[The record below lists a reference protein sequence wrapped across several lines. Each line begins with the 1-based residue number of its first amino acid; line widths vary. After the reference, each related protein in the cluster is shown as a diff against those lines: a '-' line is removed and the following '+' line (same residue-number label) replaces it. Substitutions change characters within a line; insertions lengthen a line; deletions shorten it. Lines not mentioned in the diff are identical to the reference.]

1 MVERITITTHA
12 ETTHDEFVQTDQC
25 GIDRSNNNNKVQYYS
40 AQSCTLQSC
49 RGYRSPFL
57 TFQKLLE
64 KVVSGDLPCS
74 KEEAATL
81 AGIQLRIE
89 ESWGRPVLRDE
100 SFLLEVPTF
109 GPGGNLRPVS
119 PLMED
124 AEGEEGE
131 TDSKKPPSG
140 VTTPGYQ
147 KTIAVPCAP
156 LSNVVKP
163 SQSILSRCYPFS
175 SSTVPFLPSGR
186 IEDCLPPCYREQA
199 KYMSKLIKSTSSPGV
214 FVAAYTSRS
223 IWILGADTS

>member
-1 MVERITITTHA
+1 M
-12 ETTHDEFVQTDQC
+12 QQC
-25 GIDRSNNNNKVQYYS
+25 
-40 AQSCTLQSC
+40 QSC

-156 LSNVVKP
+156 VSNVVKP

-199 KYMSKLIKSTSSPGV
+199 KYMSKLIKS
-214 FVAAYTSRS
+214 
-223 IWILGADTS
+223 I